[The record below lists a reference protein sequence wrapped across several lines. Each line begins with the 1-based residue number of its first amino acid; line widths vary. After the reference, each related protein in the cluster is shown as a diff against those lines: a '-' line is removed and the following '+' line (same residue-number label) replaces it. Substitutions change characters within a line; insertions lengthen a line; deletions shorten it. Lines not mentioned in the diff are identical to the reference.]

1 MSYPEI
7 RKRASVAANLRT
19 ILDVKDPFPNPVTTQ
34 YDLEGYNPMTG
45 TPVGGSA
52 TYLNNVYP
60 SPNTYYASSS
70 SGGGGGLGGGMRSHH
85 THSRSISG
93 NTNNHNNNYTL
104 ARQMSGGG
112 GGNRLLAV
120 SAQNM
125 STKSVV
131 MIVCAMLG
139 FLGCLLLIVYW

>member
-93 NTNNHNNNYTL
+93 NTNHNNNYTL
-104 ARQMSGGG
+104 ARQMSGGGGG

-131 MIVCAMLG
+131 MI
-139 FLGCLLLIVYW
+139 